1 MVHNTISYKRSS
13 GCSNSSVCLLLQK
26 SNEVFEIFLSWMFI
40 VLLNLVKNNKNDAI
54 YIMYEETRQSEK
66 LCYVLKFCMIFTF

>member
-1 MVHNTISYKRSS
+1 
-13 GCSNSSVCLLLQK
+13 
-26 SNEVFEIFLSWMFI
+26 MFI

>member
-26 SNEVFEIFLSWMFI
+26 SNEVFVWDLPFMNVYCTI
-40 VLLNLVKNNKNDAI
+40 
-54 YIMYEETRQSEK
+54 
-66 LCYVLKFCMIFTF
+66 KFSQKQ